1 MGIVFSYR
9 SSFDLITV
17 FSFFLFF
24 VFFFLIFSTPIS
36 CGPQRLASNGGAV
49 LRLLQLQLRVR
60 LPCSC

>member
-24 VFFFLIFSTPIS
+24 FFFFLFFQPLSAADP
-36 CGPQRLASNGGAV
+36 RD
-49 LRLLQLQLRVR
+49 
-60 LPCSC
+60 